1 MFSVAVT
8 IAVAAALTAI
18 LALALV
24 KADARADLSVLGVT
38 VGNKIEV
45 VLTNDLQWKP

>member
-1 MFSVAVT
+1 MLAVAVM
-8 IAVAAALTAI
+8 IAVAAALTVI

-24 KADARADLSVLGVT
+24 KADAIADLSILGVT
-38 VGNKIEV
+38 VGNKTEV